1 MGFIKDVVKN
11 MKIRQKIITIYLI
24 GGLVPQIILAITLT
38 NGTKKIVIEQ
48 TKASEISDV
57 NSMSNRMVEIMR
69 MISDVSLRMYFDDDL
84 EKISKAS
91 YTDAFE
97 IFTDYSNYK
106 TAKNYLDYYNREIL
120 AIRIYLEN
128 ETIPTNSKLV
138 RVTDDIRDESWYQDA
153 VKKNGLAVWNLIYDD
168 ITKKDY
174 LCLSRLIRTKT
185 KDNVAVVSIAVKEE
199 VLDAIIKV
207 RNNETIILIN
217 DDKLIATND
226 SKTEESEITKL
237 LKKYRE
243 NESDTVVYK
252 GNDYL
257 MTVNDVEYYK
267 TDSWATIISL
277 QPYKKIMKA
286 ANDKAMEGIIFIV
299 ISLIMSTCLIVF
311 FSYKFSSRV
320 NLFHKQMHKAARG
333 DFNILVNLEGEDEI
347 GELYTD
353 LCSMID
359 SIENLIATV
368 YDETLQKEKLNSKQK
383 DVEFKMLASQ
393 INPHF
398 LYNTLETIRMKARCN
413 KEFEIEELVKM
424 LAKIMRRNIEVGDK
438 LVTLQSEIDLV
449 EYYLKIQK
457 YRFGEKITYRIEIL
471 CDINKYKVMPLI
483 IQPIVENAFVHGLES
498 KEGSGEISIMIEEK
512 DNLLIH
518 VQDDGVGIDEE
529 RLNKIRNNLMNH
541 EELDRTSIGLSN
553 VNQRI
558 KLLYG
563 EQYGIIITSVQN
575 IGTRIDIIL
584 PKGVGLQE

>member
-575 IGTRIDIIL
+575 IGTRVDIIL